1 ISSPYP
7 PTIPLP
13 IPFTPSL
20 LSPLFSP
27 TLQPHTPNYLSIY
40 PSTFQPNPTFR
51 LTHLSPSHPL
61 STSPHH
67 IPMLPY
73 FSSLLRSPGSHSSE
87 TLFAQSP
94 IVSPNHPPPYLILT
108 IFLTCLQVKI
118 SSLTHTYPHSYPQ
131 VIHISTFSPLTLILS
146 IIPLK
151 PLLSLSYC

>member
-1 ISSPYP
+1 VTPDSPTHPHTHLTLIPSPYSLISSPYP
-7 PTIPLP
+7 PTIPLS

-67 IPMLPY
+67 IPMFSY
-73 FSSLLRSPGSHSSE
+73 FPSLLVIPGSHS
-87 TLFAQSP
+87 
-94 IVSPNHPPPYLILT
+94 
-108 IFLTCLQVKI
+108 
-118 SSLTHTYPHSYPQ
+118 
-131 VIHISTFSPLTLILS
+131 
-146 IIPLK
+146 
-151 PLLSLSYC
+151 